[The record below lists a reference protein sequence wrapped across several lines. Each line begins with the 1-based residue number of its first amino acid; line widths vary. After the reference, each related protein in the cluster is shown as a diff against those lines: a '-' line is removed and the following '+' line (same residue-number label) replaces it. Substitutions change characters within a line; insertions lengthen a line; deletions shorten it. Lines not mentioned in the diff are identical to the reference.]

1 MQNINSKLFNLI
13 LIRYGE
19 IWLKSKKIK
28 SRMLKTLTKNI
39 IFSLKKNKI
48 PFHKYQYTQDF
59 ARILFFLKNEDINKA
74 IGVLKKKVFGIHS
87 ISPAIRTSSILKNII
102 NRTLEIG
109 KDILDQNDSFAIR
122 ARRSGKHPFTSQ
134 DVAEQCGYAVLSCFK
149 DLNLNVNLSNPKKK
163 IFIEVRD
170 NFTYIFT
177 RIIKTDWGGLPIEP
191 GKHIINMDI
200 GRPTDSLAAFLLMK
214 RGCNIHPIIFN
225 LFENKKNLDSI
236 LSNWKIIGTYYN
248 DKNLDLNIINFNPIL
263 KKIHNEISE
272 KKYVCA
278 LCNLIRLKIISNLL
292 KSSHFK
298 GKIKIR
304 GLTTGINLTNID
316 CCPNAVDLD
325 ILAYSNEFLDLP
337 VFTSCIGLEIK
348 EIIDMLNKISPYLKG
363 KKYCPYCPKNQE
375 FNYQLVYDLYESM
388 NLEKYIKKELFEVK
402 NLNIY
407 S

>member
-13 LIRYGE
+13 LIRYNE

-28 SRMLKTLTKNI
+28 SRMIKTLTKNI
-39 IFSLKKNKI
+39 IFSLTKNNI
-48 PFHKYQYTQDF
+48 PFPKYQYTQDF
-59 ARILFFLKNEDINKA
+59 ARILFFFKNEDIKEAISVLNKR
-74 IGVLKKKVFGIHS
+74 VFGIHS
-87 ISPAIRTSSILKNII
+87 ISPAVRTSSTIKNII
-102 NRTLEIG
+102 NRTLEVG
-109 KDILDQNDSFAIR
+109 KDILEKSDSFAIR
-122 ARRSGKHPFTSQ
+122 VRRSGKHPFTSQ
-134 DVAEQCGYAVLSCFK
+134 DVAEQCGDAVLSYFK

-163 IFIEVRD
+163 IFVEVRD

-200 GRPTDSLAAFLLMK
+200 GRPTDYLAAFLLMK
-214 RGCNIHPIIFN
+214 RGCNINPIIFN

-236 LSNWKIIGTYYN
+236 LKNWEIIGTYCN

-263 KKIHNEISE
+263 KKIHNKISE
-272 KKYVCA
+272 KKYMCA
-278 LCNLIRLKIISNLL
+278 LCSLIRLKIISNLL

-316 CCPNAVDLD
+316 CCPNAVELD

-337 VFTSCIGLEIK
+337 VFTACIGLEIN
-348 EIIDMLNKISPYLKG
+348 EIKDLLNKISPNLKA
-363 KKYCPYCPKNQE
+363 KKKCPYCPNNQE
-375 FNYQLVYDLYESM
+375 FNKQLVFDLYESM
-388 NLEKYIKKELFEVK
+388 NLEKYLKKGLFEVK
-402 NLNIY
+402 KLNIY